1 MSTLAA
7 EMRFLEVGKSH
18 VTHFC
23 ERRGCRSAAR
33 FSNYT
38 VIANY

>member
-18 VTHFC
+18 VTHFLSVAVVGQPPVLQIIC
-23 ERRGCRSAAR
+23 
-33 FSNYT
+33 
-38 VIANY
+38 